1 MNELLYFM
9 FVHFQPLTEEY
20 LAGLDEIFPIHLSA
34 KKGGTSKKIISFG
47 PLILKLEAIT
57 KALYY

>member
-1 MNELLYFM
+1 M
-9 FVHFQPLTEEY
+9 FVHFQPLTKGY